1 MSTTNMRVSARR
13 ANFHDVRASNLGLI
27 LRNVRSGGASSR
39 ADLATATGL
48 NKATVSSL
56 VTELIER
63 RLLRESGSAFGNVGR
78 PAVLLTV
85 DTSYYAAIGV
95 EVNVDYIALVAVDL
109 DGNRLLS
116 WRRSYTGFEIDPN
129 KSITAIAA
137 LTQRAMATMDVE
149 GREVLALKVAVPG
162 LVDCEGR
169 VRHVRNLGWKG
180 VDIAAALR
188 EVLGF
193 PPYPIGVDNDANLAA
208 LAEHRFGSHAGTQ
221 HLMYLTGE
229 YELGSGLIIDNFL
242 HRGADG
248 YAGEITHIPVQYRG
262 HARQAG
268 DIGSIKA
275 ILYALRGTTPSSVA
289 EVEADLEEVL
299 SQARNDDANTI
310 SGLAEIGTAVGEAL
324 AAACDFLNPEVVVL
338 GGHYVPLAPWIL
350 PTVEKAMHLRSEA
363 QEAKGASVVVTTLDR
378 EVAALGA
385 ATGILNEIDAGAV
398 PTPLGRAA

>member
-1 MSTTNMRVSARR
+1 MSTTSMRVSARR

-27 LRNVRSGGASSR
+27 MRNVRLRGPSSR
-39 ADLATATGL
+39 ADLASVTGL

-85 DTSYYAAIGV
+85 DTSYYAAIGI

-116 WRRSYTGFEIDPN
+116 WRRSYTGFDVDPN
-129 KSITAIAA
+129 RSIAAIAA

-162 LVDCEGR
+162 LVDAEGR

-188 EVLGF
+188 EVLGY
-193 PPYPIGVDNDANLAA
+193 PPYPIGVDNDANLGA
-208 LAEHRFGSHAGTQ
+208 LAEHRFGSHAGTAN
-221 HLMYLTGE
+221 LMYLTGE
-229 YELGSGLIIDNFL
+229 YDLGAGLIIGNYL

-248 YAGEITHIPVQYRG
+248 YAGEICHVPVTYEG
-262 HARQAG
+262 EARQVG
-268 DIGSIKA
+268 DVASIKS
-275 ILYALRGTTPSSVA
+275 ILQSLTGTNPSSVA

-299 SQARNDDANTI
+299 TRATQGDQETVHKLSA
-310 SGLAEIGTAVGEAL
+310 IGSSLGEAL
-324 AAACDFLNPEVVVL
+324 AAACDFLNPEVVIL

-350 PTVEKAMHLRSEA
+350 PTAEKALQQRA
-363 QEAKGASVVVTTLDR
+363 RALDATGVSVVVTSLDR

-385 ATGILNEIDAGAV
+385 ATGILNEIDAGSV